1 MEGDTNGRRIRHMEQ
16 EFKRESIFISSS
28 KLYELHCI
36 SPIWFKLVLIEVKK
50 NTIKSMKAYLIMF
63 STISIKIGN

>member
-1 MEGDTNGRRIRHMEQ
+1 MNGRRIRHMEQ

-50 NTIKSMKAYLIMF
+50 KYYKIYE
-63 STISIKIGN
+63 SIPNYVFYDKHQNWKLN